1 MTENKDLCVVT
12 GNLVVAKEVFAEGG
26 AEKLLEP
33 LRKKLKEFVP
43 DVTTKKGRDE
53 IKSFAAKYSKS
64 KTLVDKLGKGL
75 KDEYKVLIDPI
86 DKERKI
92 FRDACDEMRDEARK
106 PLTDYEEE
114 QKILED
120 IERAKVEME
129 LDWDEALTM
138 NDFVDRER
146 EVIRREAELAQIETD
161 RIAKEKEAQAEK
173 DRIEYEAKIKADA
186 EAQAKKDAEESLLK
200 EQQEKERL
208 IQEAR
213 QREEQAKIDA
223 ENAEKQRLADIEAEK
238 QRAEREKHEALAK
251 QKREQEEKERAEVK
265 RIADEKAEEERK
277 SRNKNHQKAVNRKVV
292 AKLMSVFTSDSDK
305 VHISEAHAIEIV
317 KELIKNP
324 IPEISINY

>member
-1 MTENKDLCVVT
+1 MENKVVT
-12 GNLVVAKEVFAEGG
+12 KDHFADLRTQLLKIKEENKNIVFDYEKEEKEARSHVAKM
-26 AEKLLEP
+26 
-33 LRKKLKEFVP
+33 R
-43 DVTTKKGRDE
+43 
-53 IKSFAAKYSKS
+53 KS
-64 KTLVDKLGKGL
+64 KTAISNLHKEKKKFFLEEGRKLDAAKNEL
-75 KDEYKVLIDPI
+75 IADVEEMIDIHAKPLQVIKDRKEAEIEL
-86 DKERKI
+86 ERK
-92 FRDACDEMRDEARK
+92 R
-106 PLTDYEEE
+106 
-114 QKILED
+114 
-120 IERAKVEME
+120 VEMG
-129 LDWDEALTM
+129 LDWDAAIAEDDLF
-138 NDFVDRER
+138 NRER
-146 EVIRREAELAQIETD
+146 EMKRKEAEQAQLEAD
-161 RIAKEKEAQAEK
+161 RIAKEKAEQDEK
-173 DRIEYEAKIKADA
+173 DRIEYEAKVKADA
-186 EAQAKKDAEESLLK
+186 EEKAKKDAEEALLK

-208 IQEAR
+208 IQEAK